1 MGHSERRNFYN
12 ETQELVTAKVKEAEA
27 CGLGIVYCC
36 GETEAQRLEELQ
48 EQVVFE
54 QLVALQEAR
63 VTDWDRVVIVYE
75 PLWAMGTGT
84 IASADQTQEA
94 CEMIRG
100 WVKQNIGQKESE
112 QVRVVFG
119 GNVTEGNGDLIKL
132 PDVDGFL
139 VGSTSTKPIF
149 RTIFDIVNG
158 YVQGN

>member
-1 MGHSERRNFYN
+1 M
-12 ETQELVTAKVKEAEA
+12 VTAKVSEAEA
-27 CGLGIVYCC
+27 CSLGVVYCC
-36 GETEAQRLEELQ
+36 GETEAQRQEELT
-48 EQVVFE
+48 ESVVFE
-54 QLVALQEAR
+54 QLQALLDAK
-63 VTDWDRVVIVYE
+63 VSDWNRIVIVYE

-84 IASADQTQEA
+84 IASADQTQET
-94 CEMIRG
+94 CEMIRD
-100 WVKQNIGQKESE
+100 WVKKEVGKEQSE

-149 RTIFDIVNG
+149 RTIFEIVNG